1 MFSSLSC
8 SVSYAITLMYKQLNI
23 TWFVVTSIVL
33 HAAFLTQYQGENKF
47 IFKNS
52 DESIDVIISRKII
65 KLRLLGS
72 DLPPKNIVIKSDNT
86 QSNKENVRSAPNR
99 VKKVVSKNLS
109 DDTAPHS
116 NFKKPDVSEIVQ
128 QQKTVMNNDSKKNL
142 YIENILLEI
151 EKNKFYPTIARKRN
165 MQENVK
171 VSFTLLENGD
181 VTDLE
186 INGRFKILRHAAKK
200 AMLNALPF
208 NTPPVEMQ
216 LPFTVKYSMAF
227 NLK

>member
-1 MFSSLSC
+1 
-8 SVSYAITLMYKQLNI
+8 MYKQLNI

-33 HAAFLTQYQGENKF
+33 HAAFLTQYKGENNF
-47 IFKNS
+47 VFKNS
-52 DESIDVIISRKII
+52 DESIDVIISREII

-72 DLPPKNIVIKSDNT
+72 DLLPKEAVAKNDDSQSIKD
-86 QSNKENVRSAPNR
+86 NVRSAPNR
-99 VKKVVSKNLS
+99 NKKVSRKNLNN
-109 DDTAPHS
+109 DAAPHAELE
-116 NFKKPDVSEIVQ
+116 KPEISEIIQ
-128 QQKTVMNNDSKKNL
+128 QQQSVNEHDNKKNL
-142 YIENILLEI
+142 YVENILLEI

-171 VSFTLLENGD
+171 VSFTLLEHGG
-181 VTDLE
+181 VTDLK

-208 NTPPVEMQ
+208 NKPPAEMQ